1 MLGLFITVAIS
12 LMGIMGRILWTQQK
26 RLTQIEITLEA
37 QKEEISFIKA
47 LIEKLKASS
56 TNSSRPEACC
66 KHAPQQSGFLAA
78 PVVLIV
84 LLLGSQF
91 TYGTPRHAPFVSVML
106 GVFSG
111 FANNKPYTKKYYG
124 YCGCY
129 EKMPKSVIVDLTYLR
144 KKATKKVEIEKTIP
158 ITKIHVGIGVVE
170 MNLLNTIAPK
180 DHLLISN
187 RYLLR
192 FSICRV
198 VIQVC

>member
-1 MLGLFITVAIS
+1 M
-12 LMGIMGRILWTQQK
+12 K
-26 RLTQIEITLEA
+26 
-37 QKEEISFIKA
+37 
-47 LIEKLKASS
+47 
-56 TNSSRPEACC
+56 
-66 KHAPQQSGFLAA
+66 
-78 PVVLIV
+78 
-84 LLLGSQF
+84 
-91 TYGTPRHAPFVSVML
+91 
-106 GVFSG
+106 
-111 FANNKPYTKKYYG
+111 
-124 YCGCY
+124 
-129 EKMPKSVIVDLTYLR
+129 KMPKSVIVDLTYLR